1 MAGLREDSL
10 TSVLTVFTIEHFL
23 IMFVVIVRFSYE
35 GAPGWVTTF
44 PERRHFKSFRK
55 AEKKGV
61 NLKKIS

>member
-1 MAGLREDSL
+1 M
-10 TSVLTVFTIEHFL
+10 LTVFTIEHFL

-44 PERRHFKSFRK
+44 HERRHFKSFRK